1 MIDRRKFS
9 GLALV
14 AIASLPHARAQINV
28 PVEGTHFLEMSPR
41 QPTRDRAQVEVVE
54 FFAYSCVHCH
64 AFEPA
69 LDAWQKALPAG
80 ILFRRIPVAFNDG
93 AQVLH
98 QRLYFALES
107 LGLLERLHRRVFAAI
122 HVQHDHLH
130 SAPEIAAF
138 LARNGVDAEQVMQ
151 VMNSFGVTSRLK
163 PAMQLAGG
171 YGIEGTPS
179 LGIDGRWLT
188 SGSMAGS
195 NQRSLQVADYLLSLA
210 MKKR

>member
-1 MIDRRKFS
+1 MIDRRQFS
-9 GLALV
+9 SLALL
-14 AIASLPHARAQINV
+14 AIAALPQAQAQSNV
-28 PVEGTHFLEMSPR
+28 PVEGTHYLEMQPR

-54 FFAYSCVHCH
+54 FFSYSCVHCH

-69 LDAWQKALPAG
+69 LDAWQKALPTR
-80 ILFRRIPVAFNDG
+80 ILFRRIPVAFNEG
-93 AQVLH
+93 LQVLH

-107 LGLLERLHRRVFAAI
+107 LGLVERLHRKVFEAV

-130 SAPEIAAF
+130 NAQEIAAF
-138 LARNGVDAEQVMQ
+138 LARNGVEAEKVVQA
-151 VMNSFGVTSRLK
+151 MNSFGVTSRLK
-163 PAMQLAGG
+163 PANQLAGG

-195 NQRSLQVADYLLSLA
+195 NPRSLLVADYLLSLA
-210 MKKR
+210 TKTR